1 MAARRIRG
9 DGAMFQRHDHP
20 SCPEPVDGRR
30 AKHKCLG
37 TWVARVDLGWIGG
50 KHVRREVSGKTKTA
64 VAARLRDVKREVEAG
79 VTSGAMTTGSW
90 LDHWLDQIAARKVRD
105 RTMVGYRGYAEKWIK
120 PNVGRVRLDRLT
132 PEHVR
137 GMHKA
142 MRDAGKSEAT
152 VRQAHMILRRALV
165 VAEREG
171 KVMRNVAALVDA
183 PSASVKTHA
192 ALELADARR
201 LLKWADGQPAR
212 TRVRLACAV
221 MLGLRQGEALGLDW
235 REVDLDAG
243 EVEVRQALARI
254 NNDGLRIGPV
264 KSMASHRR
272 VPMDPATLQAF
283 RDLRS
288 EVTGVGLVFGGD
300 RPTDP
305 RRDWQAWKDAL
316 VAADCPDVPLHGARA
331 ACASIH
337 DALGH
342 SPRLVADLLGHA
354 AVTVTQKHYA
364 RSYDDQRRAAVESM
378 AKVLDR

>member
-1 MAARRIRG
+1 MAQQRRHKGEGSIY
-9 DGAMFQRHDHP
+9 QRESDQ
-20 SCPEPVDGRR
+20 R
-30 AKHKCLG
+30 
-37 TWVARVDLGWIGG
+37 WVGVVDLGWIGG
-50 KHVRREVSGKTKTA
+50 KRVRKTVTAPTLRELRP
-64 VAARLRDVKREVEAG
+64 RLKALRQRIERGTITDESTVKEWL
-79 VTSGAMTTGSW
+79 TYW
-90 LDHWLDQIAARKVRD
+90 LDNIAARKVRD
-105 RTMVGYRGYAEKWIK
+105 RTLVGYRGYADKWIV
-120 PNVGRVRLDRLT
+120 PTLGRVRLRDLT
-132 PEHVR
+132 TEHVR
-137 GMHKA
+137 AMHA
-142 MRDAGKSEAT
+142 AIRDAGRSEAT
-152 VRQAHMILRRALV
+152 ARQAHMILRRALV

-171 KVMRNVAALVDA
+171 KVVRNVAALVDA

-201 LLKWADGQPAR
+201 LLAWADGQDAR

-235 REVDLDAG
+235 REVDLETG

-254 NNDGLRIGPV
+254 NGEGLRIGPV

-283 RDLRS
+283 RDWRA
-288 EVTGVGLVFGGD
+288 EMPGTGLVFGGD
-300 RPTDP
+300 KPTDP

-316 VAADCPDVPLHGARA
+316 KAAGCPDVPLHGARA

-378 AKVLDR
+378 AKALGR